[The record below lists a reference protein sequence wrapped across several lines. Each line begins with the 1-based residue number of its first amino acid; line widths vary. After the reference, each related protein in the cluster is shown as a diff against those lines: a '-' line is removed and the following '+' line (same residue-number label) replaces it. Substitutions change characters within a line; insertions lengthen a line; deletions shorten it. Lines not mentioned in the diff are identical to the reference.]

1 MPNNTHI
8 NKIIYCDRTLLD
20 MTDATALAPNIES
33 GYSAYGADGAKI
45 NGTLV
50 VNHIHIGSTEPSSSL
65 GADGDIYL
73 QI

>member
-1 MPNNTHI
+1 MPTNAYA
-8 NKIIYCDRTLLD
+8 NKVVYFNQTLVD
-20 MTDATALAPNIES
+20 MTDATALAANIES

-50 VNHIHIGSTEPSSSL
+50 VNHIHTGSTEPSSSL
-65 GADGDIYL
+65 GTDGDIYL